1 MAIETSFPSVE
12 KEWRRCR
19 VTFPRF
25 GLMLDRD
32 GVHKRLILPGHY
44 LVRHSRTM
52 GRRLYRLDR
61 D

>member
-1 MAIETSFPSVE
+1 MPFETPLPAVE

-25 GLMLDRD
+25 GLLLDRD
-32 GVHKRLILPGHY
+32 GIHRRLIMPGRY
-44 LVRHSRTM
+44 LVRRSRTM
-52 GRRLYRLDR
+52 RRMLYRPDR